1 VQAQFQILVGGNDV
15 SNAFNQV
22 LESLTV
28 SDKEGTTSDTASITL
43 DDRDGQ
49 IAMPGI
55 GDPMT
60 ILLGFDTTGVSLVF
74 DGTVDTVRSAGT
86 RGGGRT
92 MVISAKGFDP
102 KGKAKEPLEFHKD
115 DASLE
120 EFMSEAAGKAGM
132 SIRVAG
138 KLASIKRPYWSAGTE
153 SFIHLGQR
161 IAREVGGNFKI
172 RGKMGIITEKNAGI
186 SVSGMALG
194 GVTARWGDNLIEWD
208 ISPAFARPRFQQARA
223 RFYDKAKAKWVEKLI
238 EIPGQGASSPATH
251 THRQTRADEDE
262 AESSATDN
270 SKSSEKERGGGA
282 VTIVGNPAA
291 QPGGGCTVSGAR
303 PGIDGSYKI
312 ESVEHTLTRSDGYKT
327 KLELK
332 HPEGDVGSDSR
343 EAG

>member
-1 VQAQFQILVGGNDV
+1 MRALFQILVGGNDV

-43 DDRDGQ
+43 DDREGQ

-55 GDPMT
+55 GDPMM
-60 ILLGFDTTGVSLVF
+60 ILLGFDITGVSLVF
-74 DGTVDTVRSAGT
+74 DGTVDTVRSTGT

-92 MVISAKGFDP
+92 MMISAKGFDP

-120 EFMSEAAGKAGM
+120 DFMSEAAGKAGL
-132 SIRVAG
+132 SFKVAG
-138 KLASIKRPYWSAGTE
+138 ALGSIKRPYWSAGTE

-161 IAREVGGNFKI
+161 IAREVGGSFKI
-172 RGKMGIITEKNAGI
+172 RGKMGIIAERNSGL
-186 SVSGMALG
+186 SVSGLSLG
-194 GVTARWGDNLIEWD
+194 SVSAAWGDNLLEWD
-208 ISPAFARPRFQQARA
+208 ISPAFARPRFEQSRA
-223 RFYDKAKAKWVEKLI
+223 RFYDPKQAKWLEKLI
-238 EIPGQGASSPATH
+238 QIPGQGATSEAQH
-251 THRQTRADEDE
+251 THRRIRADEDE
-262 AESSATDN
+262 ANSSASDN
-270 SKSSEKERGGGA
+270 SKSSESERGGGS

-291 QPGGGCTVSGAR
+291 QPGGSCAVVGTR

-312 ESVEHTLTRSDGYKT
+312 ESVEHSLTRGDGYKT

-332 HPEGDVGSDSR
+332 NPEGDVGSDSR
-343 EAG
+343 EAS

>member
-1 VQAQFQILVGGNDV
+1 VRALFQILVGGNDV

-28 SDKEGTTSDTASITL
+28 TDKEGATSDTASITL
-43 DDRDGQ
+43 DDSDGQ
-49 IAMPGI
+49 IFMPQT

-60 ILLGFDTTGVSLVF
+60 ISLGWEDTGVSLVF
-74 DGTVDTVRSAGT
+74 DGICDSPRSQGT

-92 MVISAKGFDP
+92 LIITAKGFDP
-102 KGKAKEPLEFHKD
+102 KDKAKEPLEFHKD

-138 KLASIKRPYWSAGTE
+138 KLGSITRPYWSAGTE

-172 RGKMGIITEKNAGI
+172 RGKTGIITEKNAGM

-194 GVTARWGDNLIEWD
+194 GVTALWGDNLLDWD
-208 ISPAFARPRFQQARA
+208 ISPALARPRFQKARA

-251 THRQTRADEDE
+251 THRQIRADEDE

-270 SKSSEKERGGGA
+270 SKSSEKERGGGS

-332 HPEGDVGSDSR
+332 HPEGDVGSDNR